1 MLAAQLGVPIS
12 YISEQKGA
20 DLLAIKK
27 KLGLPDARFD
37 TLKKE
42 ERQLSDLEAP
52 GSIALSPSSC
62 DGNTGNSSKP
72 LEVDK
77 EMLVKL
83 VTEAVMKAIG
93 SR

>member
-1 MLAAQLGVPIS
+1 L
-12 YISEQKGA
+12 
-20 DLLAIKK
+20 
-27 KLGLPDARFD
+27 
-37 TLKKE
+37 
-42 ERQLSDLEAP
+42 
-52 GSIALSPSSC
+52 PSSC
-62 DGNTGNSSKP
+62 DGNTGNSSKL